1 MKVNMH
7 QEAELFISV
16 DNGSNFLNAKS
27 NRRFNHSDHTDN
39 TSGSRHS
46 SSTNFLT
53 AGYPFGNASG
63 ENEILN

>member
-1 MKVNMH
+1 MVLH
-7 QEAELFISV
+7 
-16 DNGSNFLNAKS
+16 FLNAKS

-63 ENEILN
+63 ENGNFELDFYNLRSL